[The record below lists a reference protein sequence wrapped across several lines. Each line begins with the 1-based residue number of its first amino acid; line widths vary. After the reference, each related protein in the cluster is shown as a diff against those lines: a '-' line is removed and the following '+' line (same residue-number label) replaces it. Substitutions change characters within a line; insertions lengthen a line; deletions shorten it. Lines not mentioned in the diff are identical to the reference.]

1 MYMELEVHC
10 TLYKTQTN
18 ADFIFQKL
26 IVFVTLVDFI
36 VKILLKICRFQN
48 RCSSVMEEILVVMH
62 RDWWDKAY
70 TA

>member
-36 VKILLKICRFQN
+36 VKISLKN
-48 RCSSVMEEILVVMH
+48 MPVS
-62 RDWWDKAY
+62 K
-70 TA
+70 